1 MRDVEEDAE
10 LSVHKVVMAA
20 AEFFKKNKKLKMK

>member
-1 MRDVEEDAE
+1 MRHVEEDAE

-20 AEFFKKNKKLKMK
+20 EEFFKNKIKLKMK